1 MCGSILLDNSL
12 LVEAAELLRPEDF
25 YVRAHQFV
33 FHAMIALSERG
44 SEIDPLLLSE
54 ELRREGVLEQAGGM
68 TFISELTYG
77 LPHFTNVAAYAK
89 VIKDFSVMR
98 QLVKVCNKATS
109 EALEGDG

>member
-1 MCGSILLDNSL
+1 MIRSQR
-12 LVEAAELLRPEDF
+12 ARLRDRP
-25 YVRAHQFV
+25 A
-33 FHAMIALSERG
+33 
-44 SEIDPLLLSE
+44 PPLSE

-109 EALEGDG
+109 EALEGDGTPIPSSTAPSR